1 MFWSKKKEKKPLD
14 IKLKDVFSI
23 IKSDY
28 DDGIAFCLIEFMLD
42 DEMYTMG
49 SVLTPNSEE
58 IQENIYFVFN
68 DDRYDTYDE
77 FAKNVEINGVKL
89 SNSDEMVTIVRAG
102 IIDGDA
108 MIKTPWGDT
117 RLAKMA
123 IER

>member
-1 MFWSKKKEKKPLD
+1 MFWSKKKEKKTLD

-28 DDGIAFCLIEFMLD
+28 DEGIAFCLIEFMLD

-49 SVLTPNSEE
+49 SVLTPNSDE
-58 IQENIYFVFN
+58 IQENIYFIFN

-77 FAKNVEINGVKL
+77 FAENVEINGVKL
-89 SNSDEMVTIVRAG
+89 SNSDEVITIVRAG

-108 MIKTPWGDT
+108 MINTPWGDT

-123 IER
+123 IEK

>member
-28 DDGIAFCLIEFMLD
+28 DEGIAFCLIEIMLD

-58 IQENIYFVFN
+58 RQENIYFVFN

-89 SNSDEMVTIVRAG
+89 SNSDEVITIVRAG
-102 IIDGDA
+102 IIDGDV
-108 MIKTPWGDT
+108 MINTPWGDT

-123 IER
+123 IEK

>member
-1 MFWSKKKEKKPLD
+1 MFWFKKKEKKTLD
-14 IKLKDVFSI
+14 IKLKDIFSI

-42 DEMYTMG
+42 GEMYIMG

-58 IQENIYFVFN
+58 RQENIYFVFN

-77 FAKNVEINGVKL
+77 LAENVEINGVKL
-89 SNSDEMVTIVRAG
+89 SNSDEVVTIVRAG

-108 MIKTPWGDT
+108 MINTPWGDT

-123 IER
+123 IEK

>member
-1 MFWSKKKEKKPLD
+1 MFWFKKKEKKPLD

-28 DDGIAFCLIEFMLD
+28 DDGIAFYLIEFMLD

-49 SVLTPNSEE
+49 SVLTPNSDE

-77 FAKNVEINGVKL
+77 FVENVEINGVKL
-89 SNSDEMVTIVRAG
+89 SNSDEVITIVRAG

-108 MIKTPWGDT
+108 MINTPWGDT

-123 IER
+123 IEK

>member
-1 MFWSKKKEKKPLD
+1 MFWSKKKEKKTLD

-42 DEMYTMG
+42 DKMYTMG
-49 SVLTPNSEE
+49 SVLTPNSDE

-77 FAKNVEINGVKL
+77 FAENVEINGVKL
-89 SNSDEMVTIVRAG
+89 SNSDEVITIVRAG

-108 MIKTPWGDT
+108 MINTPWGDA